1 MEKDSKGRFF
11 CVQRIPAPFLSFFI
25 KNIPRPLYILFYICY
40 TIFMKYDYATLYN
53 KNAAFL
59 YSRPKAKR
67 AVLVYNQYAP
77 YFFLIAYALLW
88 VFGAWKLKF
97 EAVDFVKI
105 FCAPAFA
112 LLLVSTLRLAISRPR
127 PYEEEGSQIVPLQEK
142 ASKGNTFPSR
152 HLTCAA
158 VIATAFLPYLPA
170 FGALLLCMSLALG
183 YTRFAI
189 GWHYPS
195 DLVAG
200 FLLGLVIGMIP
211 ILL

>member
-1 MEKDSKGRFF
+1 VSSSKGLFLRSSHT
-11 CVQRIPAPFLSFFI
+11 CPLSFLFY
-25 KNIPRPLYILFYICY
+25 KNIPRLLYILFYICY
-40 TIFMKYDYATLYN
+40 TIFMKYDYTSLYN

-59 YSRPKAKR
+59 YSRPQVKR
-67 AVLVYNQYAP
+67 AVLAYNQYVP
-77 YFFLIAYALLW
+77 YFFLFSYALLW

-112 LLLVSTLRLAISRPR
+112 LLFVSTVRLAINRPR
-127 PYEEEGSQIVPLQEK
+127 PYEEEGAQIIPLQEK
-142 ASKGNTFPSR
+142 ASKGNSFPSR

-158 VIATAFLPYLPA
+158 VIATAFLPYLSA
-170 FGALLLCMSLALG
+170 FGALLLIMSLALG

-195 DLVAG
+195 DVIAG
-200 FLLGLVIGMIP
+200 FLLGLVIGIIP
-211 ILL
+211 MLL